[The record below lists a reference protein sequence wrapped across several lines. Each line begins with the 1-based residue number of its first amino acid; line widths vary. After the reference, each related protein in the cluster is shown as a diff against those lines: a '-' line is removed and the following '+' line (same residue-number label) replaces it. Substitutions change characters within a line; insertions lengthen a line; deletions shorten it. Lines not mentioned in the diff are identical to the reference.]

1 MSKLAVVYYSSTGN
15 TEQMA
20 EAVAEGIREA
30 GAEAEVITADSFN
43 ADMMD
48 DFDAVAFGCPACG
61 SEELDDTEFE
71 PMFEGC
77 EEKLSKKKIILFG
90 SHDWGDGE
98 WMRTWEERCK
108 DKGAVI
114 VGDEGVVCE
123 LTPEDDALEQCKAR
137 GEELVKAL

>member
-20 EAVAEGIREA
+20 EAVLEGIKNA
-30 GAEAEVITADSFN
+30 GAEAELFTADSFN

-48 DFDAVAFGCPACG
+48 DFDAIAFGCPACG
-61 SEELDDTEFE
+61 SEELDDSEFD
-71 PMFEGC
+71 PMFTDC
-77 EEKLSKKKIILFG
+77 EDKLAGKKIILFG

-108 DKGAVI
+108 DKDAQIIGE
-114 VGDEGVVCE
+114 EGVVCE
-123 LTPEDDALEQCKAR
+123 LTPEDDVLDQCRTR